1 MCQAVEIGKS
11 PKVTAKGKEKE
22 RMKAKTK
29 NKDKGKVKEDPLPSV
44 YDYHDGSVH
53 DSALRA
59 YLLRGYEQFKV
70 REWPEASRSQS

>member
-1 MCQAVEIGKS
+1 MA
-11 PKVTAKGKEKE
+11 AKGKEQEKT
-22 RMKAKTK
+22 KAKSK
-29 NKDKGKVKEDPLPSV
+29 NKDKEKAKEDAIPPV

-70 REWPEASRSQS
+70 RKWPEASRFQS

>member
-11 PKVTAKGKEKE
+11 PKVAAKGKEKE
-22 RMKAKTK
+22 KTKAKS
-29 NKDKGKVKEDPLPSV
+29 KDKGKAKEDALPPI

-70 REWPEASRSQS
+70 REWPKVFRSQS